1 MPRFLDLFLY
11 EIRQSKD
18 KIKKLLTISKDKL
31 QLYESL
37 FPKYWNSLPDI
48 QNFKGEVFAVDSSD
62 GIIEYR
68 DGVIIHVCRALA
80 LSNTRKE
87 CRELKVNIFY
97 DPRKRN
103 DLVIF
108 RSRMR
113 EHLEHLVSLK
123 CLNNYNEDLNS
134 RVLFLDGSLYGRM
147 SHVPKDSEIPGYQSF
162 MLDYIE
168 TYSNILKKSKEKNI
182 PIIGVSKDSRSR
194 LLGRILLTHKLK
206 HHLTRSSLNS
216 ETETA
221 VLSSWSEIW
230 KRPRNALR
238 KIEKLSKE
246 TTIPSEIKEVFKEA
260 LISRP
265 DIQII
270 SSLIKEPG
278 YTTPLILGIPTPAL
292 DPLLY
297 AFESGTL
304 ETYIENN
311 FSKALVEEG
320 EEIVEKAKKILLK
333 IFEYPAIYMFY
344 YIPGKNEIPLRID
357 VPGWTLGFNYHI
369 DDVKSYETPYS
380 ENKLEWIL
388 NMLNSFYAGPK
399 HYNVLLEEV
408 DLKVKLKQRDLI
420 TIYESALMKELKILI
435 EHTRDVRRVKYP

>member
-1 MPRFLDLFLY
+1 MPRFIDLFLH
-11 EIRQSKD
+11 EIRRSKD
-18 KIKKLLTISKDKL
+18 KIKNLLTISKDKL
-31 QLYESL
+31 RLYECL
-37 FPKYWNSLPDI
+37 LPKCWNTLSNI
-48 QNFKGEVFAVDSSD
+48 QSFNGEVFAVDSSD
-62 GIIEYR
+62 GVIEYK
-68 DGVIIHVCRALA
+68 DGVIIHICRALS

-87 CRELKVNIFY
+87 CRELKINIFY
-97 DPRKRN
+97 EPRKRN
-103 DLVIF
+103 DLIVF
-108 RSRMR
+108 RGRMR

-123 CLNNYNEDLNS
+123 CLNNYNQNLNNRS
-134 RVLFLDGSLYGRM
+134 MFLDGSLYGRM
-147 SHVPKDSEIPGYQSF
+147 SHVPKDSEISGYQSF

-168 TYSNILKKSKEKNI
+168 TYSNLLKKSKEKNI

-194 LLGRILLTHKLK
+194 LLGRILLAHRLK
-206 HHLTRSSLNS
+206 NYLTYNPLNS
-216 ETETA
+216 EAEITI
-221 VLSSWSEIW
+221 LSSWGEIW

-246 TTIPSEIKEVFKEA
+246 IKIPSEIKEIFKEA

-265 DIQII
+265 DIQILTN
-270 SSLIKEPG
+270 LIKEPG
-278 YTTPLILGIPTPAL
+278 FTTPLILGIPSPAL

-297 AFESGTL
+297 ALEGGTL

-311 FSKALVEEG
+311 FSKTLVEEG

-357 VPGWTLGFNYHI
+357 VSGWVLGFNYHI
-369 DDVKSYETPYS
+369 DDVKSYEAPYS
-380 ENKLEWIL
+380 EDKLEWIL
-388 NMLNSFYAGPK
+388 NMLNSFYAGQK

-408 DLKVKLKQRDLI
+408 DLKVKLKQKNLM
-420 TIYESALMKELKILI
+420 TIYESALMKELKMLI

>member
-1 MPRFLDLFLY
+1 MPRFLDLFLH
-11 EIRQSKD
+11 EVRQSKD
-18 KIKKLLTISKDKL
+18 RIKKLLTISKDKL
-31 QLYESL
+31 QLYENL
-37 FPKYWNSLPDI
+37 FPKYWNLLPAI
-48 QNFKGEVFAVDSSD
+48 QGFNGEVFAVDSSD
-62 GIIEYR
+62 GTIEYR
-68 DGVIIHVCRALA
+68 DGVIIHICRALA
-80 LSNTRKE
+80 LSNTHKE

-97 DPRKRN
+97 DPRRRN
-103 DLVIF
+103 DLIIF

-123 CLNNYNEDLNS
+123 CLNSYHEDLDN
-134 RVLFLDGSLYGRM
+134 RVLLLDGSLYGRI
-147 SHVPKDSEIPGYQSF
+147 SHLPKDSEIPGYQAF
-162 MLDYIE
+162 ILNYIE
-168 TYSNILKKSKEKNI
+168 TYSNLLKKSREKNI

-206 HHLTRSSLNS
+206 NYITHNPLNS

-221 VLSSWSEIW
+221 ILSSWGEIW

-246 TTIPSEIKEVFKEA
+246 TPVPSEIKEVFKEA

-265 DIQII
+265 DIQVVT
-270 SSLIKEPG
+270 SLIKEPG
-278 YTTPLILGIPTPAL
+278 YTTPLILGIPSPAL

-297 AFESGTL
+297 ALESGTL

-320 EEIVEKAKKILLK
+320 EEIIEKAEEILLK

-357 VPGWTLGFNYHI
+357 VPGWVLGFNYSI
-369 DDVKSYETPYS
+369 NDVKSYDAPYS
-380 ENKLEWIL
+380 EDKLEWIL

-399 HYNVLLEEV
+399 YYNVLLEEV
-408 DLKVKLKQRDLI
+408 DSKVKLKQKDL
-420 TIYESALMKELKILI
+420 TSIYESTLMKELKMLI